1 MQAAGNF
8 FVLSGIGVFDSFV
21 AHAGG
26 CYEAFMVENGD
37 GAAAVDDELAFPQAA
52 HCRADADPPYAQH
65 ECKKFLRNAKLIG
78 ADAVAGHQH
87 PAGHALCHHVE
98 AVARRRLRDS
108 GSSASG

>member
-1 MQAAGNF
+1 
-8 FVLSGIGVFDSFV
+8 
-21 AHAGG
+21 
-26 CYEAFMVENGD
+26 
-37 GAAAVDDELAFPQAA
+37 
-52 HCRADADPPYAQH
+52 
-65 ECKKFLRNAKLIG
+65 LRNAKLIG